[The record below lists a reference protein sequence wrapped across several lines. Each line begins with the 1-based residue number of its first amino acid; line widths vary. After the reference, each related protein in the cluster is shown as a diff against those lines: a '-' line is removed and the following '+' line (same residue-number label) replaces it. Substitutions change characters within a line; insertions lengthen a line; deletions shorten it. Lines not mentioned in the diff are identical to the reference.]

1 MGGSLRTRKDD
12 AGFTLLQLI
21 IIVGI
26 LGILASIAIPQY
38 SEWMPKYR
46 LKSAAMDIYSNMQLA
61 RLMAIKSNKSYRL
74 IFFVTAGN
82 GTYIVRRPDG
92 TIEKRIDFRDY
103 DPSGTIGYGGGN
115 AIKSATKSGS
125 PLPDD
130 GISFNYN
137 TATFNSRGTGS
148 SGYVYIENSR
158 GTAYAIGTLSSGVIV
173 LKKWNDS
180 ANEWR

>member
-1 MGGSLRTRKDD
+1 MGSSILTRKYE

-21 IIVGI
+21 IVVGI

-38 SEWMPKYR
+38 SDWMPKYR

-74 IFFVTAGN
+74 IFFATTGN
-82 GTYIVRRPDG
+82 GSYIVRRPDG

-103 DPSGTIGYGGGN
+103 DSSGTIGYGGGN
-115 AIKSATKSGS
+115 AIKNATKSGGS
-125 PLPDD
+125 LPND

-148 SGYVYIENSR
+148 SGYVYLENSR

-173 LKKWNDS
+173 LKKWIDS